1 MKNLVILAIVVG
13 FAGLTACSDVDS
25 KLVQKMEESVA
36 SVEQVKPVAE
46 NLNQDLEQMKARLSN
61 VPEESKVAVEMA
73 AGQFAAKIGRMTE
86 EYNKTQEEI
95 LQLKSDYSEGKISK
109 EEAEKY
115 MAALNERIS
124 NFQKGIEKVKER
136 MNADPETLIQFGNE
150 VAKNMNVNTNQP
162 VSQDVTGTPDKVSAD
177 QQAQPRADG
186 QSLTAPAGMKK
197 GGN

>member
-1 MKNLVILAIVVG
+1 
-13 FAGLTACSDVDS
+13 
-25 KLVQKMEESVA
+25 MEESVA